1 MEFGFKL
8 ISSGVMF
15 GFSFSSGHGSRRGFE
30 SAGQTRSTRVKPSR
44 LGSTT
49 GATDQG
55 VVSLGRF
62 LQFELRDTN
71 GSKLKSHFWF
81 GSQSTSCQREVKR
94 SRLEDPRVHILGMTS
109 RNHARLALHRNVKE
123 LRAT

>member
-94 SRLEDPRVHILGMTS
+94 SRLEDPECFSYTLASPHSWNDITES
-109 RNHARLALHRNVKE
+109 R
-123 LRAT
+123 